1 MKRPISIPII
11 CWANI
16 AIHYLI
22 ALVLTLVILAVGISF
37 INMEYYLALILPY
50 LNLILVVY
58 LNKMILR
65 GQRWAREIFIAWC
78 IVLNILGHVL
88 FEDIQVTLVSIVF
101 SIANII
107 CLYHSSANR
116 FFVRKDA

>member
-16 AIHYLI
+16 TINYLI
-22 ALVLTLVILAVGISF
+22 ALVLTLVILVVGTSF
-37 INMEYYLALILPY
+37 ISMGDYLALILPY

-58 LNKMILR
+58 LNNMILR
-65 GQRWAREIFIAWC
+65 GQRWSREIFIAWC
-78 IVLNILGHVL
+78 IVLNVLGHVL
-88 FEDIQVTLVSIVF
+88 FENMQITLVSVAF
-101 SIANII
+101 SIINII

-116 FFVRKDA
+116 FFARKGA